1 MELKKRKTP
10 QSTYWMRRALVV
22 LLPVGCVLF
31 FWPKAEQAEPP
42 RTTQYEAS
50 SASYSIEEKSYDNDA
65 DMTRIVYDVVVQGEP
80 DTEQLQSISHQV
92 IDDVTATDQFQAALL
107 RFYDDAAY
115 IGTEPPLGEAV
126 FAPNGDFSSGRT
138 VALGDYDAMDYG
150 WQLREKEWTTRLG
163 PDEIKIW
170 GAWHRLY
177 EQLDSEDPDVNAK
190 VTQRIATTYDLDPKA
205 VQQIVLKQHVWQ
217 AL

>member
-1 MELKKRKTP
+1 MELTKRKTP
-10 QSTYWMRRALVV
+10 PSIYWMRRALVV

-31 FWPKAEQAEPP
+31 FWPKEEQAEPP
-42 RTTQYEAS
+42 RTTQHEAS
-50 SASYSIEEKSYDNDA
+50 AASYSIAEKSYDNDA
-65 DMTRIVYDVVVQGEP
+65 DTTRIVYDVVVQGEP

-92 IDDVTATDQFQAALL
+92 IEDVTATDQFQAALL

-115 IGTEPPLGEAV
+115 IGTEAPLGEAV
-126 FAPNGDFSSGRT
+126 FAPNGNFSSGHM

-177 EQLDSEDPDVNAK
+177 EQLDSKDPDVNAK
-190 VTQRIATTYDLDPKA
+190 VTQRIAATYDLDPKA
-205 VQQIVLKQHVWQ
+205 VQQIILKQHVWQ